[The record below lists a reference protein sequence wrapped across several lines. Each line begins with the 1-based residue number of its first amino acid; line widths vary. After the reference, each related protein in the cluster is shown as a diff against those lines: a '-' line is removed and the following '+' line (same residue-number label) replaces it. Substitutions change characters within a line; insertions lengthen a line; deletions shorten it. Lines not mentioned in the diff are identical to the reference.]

1 MPVSKAIQSCR
12 IMVGRPLW
20 LLMLV
25 LPVTFIAVI
34 YLLFEDTDYRPLL
47 LKVLI
52 GANIIGYIPF
62 LANAGFHP
70 TSLLFFV
77 VANPATYLALT
88 LAADQ
93 SDWTQKQMIANAL
106 LGLSAALSILLI
118 IPRLMNYVIFICL
131 RCGGCND

>member
-1 MPVSKAIQSCR
+1 MSVSKGMQACR
-12 IMVGRPLW
+12 ITVGRSLW

-25 LPVTFIAVI
+25 LPITFFTVL
-34 YLLFEDTDYRPLL
+34 YLLLEDTEYRPIL

-62 LANAGFHP
+62 LINTRFDPMG
-70 TSLLFFV
+70 LLFFV

-93 SDWTQKQMIANAL
+93 SAWAQKQVIANAL
-106 LGLSAALSILLI
+106 LGVSAALSVLLVF
-118 IPRLMNYVIFICL
+118 PRLMAYAIFVCL
-131 RCGGCND
+131 QCGGCTG

>member
-1 MPVSKAIQSCR
+1 
-12 IMVGRPLW
+12 MVGRPLW

-25 LPVTFIAVI
+25 LPITFIAVI
-34 YLLFEDTDYRPLL
+34 YLLLEDTDYRPLL

-62 LANAGFHP
+62 LINTRFDPMG
-70 TSLLFFV
+70 LLFFV

-93 SDWTQKQMIANAL
+93 SAWAQKQTIANAL

-118 IPRLMNYVIFICL
+118 LPRLMNYAIFVCF
-131 RCGGCND
+131 RCGGCDG